1 MTLGSCSVGSMD
13 VDVHGSVE
21 GGSSF
26 VAGSGSS
33 QDGLFVSIGASQGLL
48 DASQESF
55 GLSHDESLAGVS
67 HSLCAAAAAVVVV
80 VVVVVSC

>member
-1 MTLGSCSVGSMD
+1 MD
-13 VDVHGSVE
+13 VDVHGSFE

-33 QDGLFVSIGASQGLL
+33 HEGLIVSVG
-48 DASQESF
+48 ASQESF
-55 GLSHDESLAGVS
+55 GLSHESLVAGMS
-67 HSLCAAAAAVVVV
+67 HSLCASA